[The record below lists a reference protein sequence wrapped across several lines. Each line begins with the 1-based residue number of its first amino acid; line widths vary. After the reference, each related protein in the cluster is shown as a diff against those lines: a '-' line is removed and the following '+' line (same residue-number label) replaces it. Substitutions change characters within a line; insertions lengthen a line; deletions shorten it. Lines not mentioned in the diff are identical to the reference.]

1 MLPRLCRHREHT
13 KSGSPQHHR
22 SAQNQSGQ
30 ALRAALTS
38 IATSSGPLGP
48 VGFGISSVSG
58 QSSRAPQSQP
68 PQPMSSTQSQHPV
81 DLHATTT
88 YVDEF
93 DCEDAVSEP
102 YELQASRPQFLNSS
116 GPTYSR
122 AHPNATTPTPS
133 HICEPVQCGELGGGQ
148 GPEVDF
154 AQPAPAQ
161 IAHVEQHQVPPT
173 RPAPSPGDID
183 AGGGST
189 LTKEDLTDFAAQMK
203 SVRFPPS
210 PTHRHPPHSQ
220 PVQCNCQGPYHAS
233 ADAEQLPFMHLCS
246 WCCAWTRVW
255 ACSRRGLTAA

>member
-1 MLPRLCRHREHT
+1 
-13 KSGSPQHHR
+13 
-22 SAQNQSGQ
+22 
-30 ALRAALTS
+30 
-38 IATSSGPLGP
+38 
-48 VGFGISSVSG
+48 
-58 QSSRAPQSQP
+58 
-68 PQPMSSTQSQHPV
+68 MSSTQSQHPV

-161 IAHVEQHQVPPT
+161 IAHVEVGT
-173 RPAPSPGDID
+173 AAVAASGSEVDERESTSGALPANTEAQGEMSASPSTTTETGK
-183 AGGGST
+183 GSVE
-189 LTKEDLTDFAAQMK
+189 TKEPERSLSTTRKAKVPQWLLIPAGL
-203 SVRFPPS
+203 SVIAVIARLLMM
-210 PTHRHPPHSQ
+210 
-220 PVQCNCQGPYHAS
+220 A
-233 ADAEQLPFMHLCS
+233 MM
-246 WCCAWTRVW
+246 
-255 ACSRRGLTAA
+255 RRRR